1 MDDSTLRDHLEA
13 FGLSEKEVDTYL
25 ACLERGEAKTS
36 TIAEDSGVSQRYV
49 YNIVENLADRGLVRV
64 HDHVVPTKIEAV
76 PPDSAVESLVDRLQ
90 TIETGLAERFNKPE
104 TETATFELIK
114 SRQTAIKRTR
124 SVIREA
130 DEEAFVAL
138 PSDVIS
144 AVEPALSAARDRGVM
159 VLLLVGNADEP
170 GDGDAEAR
178 YAGLASVVRQ
188 WERDIPFA
196 VTVDAEAGIVGEA
209 ALITARHGDERA
221 VALTQQQIV
230 GSVFGSFFA
239 NYWPRGTE
247 VFRAER
253 DDLPR
258 TFHLHRPAV
267 LQAELHDRA
276 GSTVVATVEG
286 TYLDSGETVTISGEV
301 VDVRQGVVEP
311 FSNSFIVENGFV
323 IDTGTEELSVGG
335 HGAFVED
342 LQADEVTLERA

>member
-1 MDDSTLRDHLEA
+1 MDDSTLRDHLEE
-13 FGLSEKEVDTYL
+13 FGLSEKEVDTYF

-76 PPDSAVESLVDRLQ
+76 SPESAVESLVDQLK
-90 TIETGLAERFNKPE
+90 TIETGLAERFNKQE

-114 SRQTAIKRTR
+114 SRQTAIKRIR
-124 SVIREA
+124 SVLHEA
-130 DEEAFVAL
+130 EEEAFVAI
-138 PSDVIS
+138 PSDVLSDIES
-144 AVEPALSAARDRGVM
+144 ALTAARDRGTM
-159 VLLLVGNADEP
+159 VLLLVGNVDEP
-170 GDGDAEAR
+170 DNGEAATR

-188 WERDIPFA
+188 WQRDIPFA

-209 ALITARHGDERA
+209 ALITARHGDERG

-247 VFRAER
+247 VFCAEC

-276 GSTVVATVEG
+276 GSPVVATVEG
-286 TYLDSGETVTISGEV
+286 TRLDSGEAVTVSGEV
-301 VDVRQGVVEP
+301 VGVRQGMVEP

-323 IDTGTEELSVGG
+323 IDTGSDELSVGG

-342 LQADEVTLERA
+342 VQADEVTLERR